1 MVSRT
6 SLLTLF
12 PPHHHDFSFRVW
24 KIMFFMLQFKCS
36 QPAYAQFGGVCSFS
50 SWKPS
55 RYPSLWATG
64 LLGEILLVPD
74 RLGAERNGH
83 SNCAASFKISY
94 LESRQPDVGAMM
106 LQPWHVSIPFKFH
119 CCSGSSTQYRV
130 PRYASTIIN
139 HQSLNIEVMCMLC
152 HTKCEGIVSLV
163 TIQED
168 HPGPG

>member
-12 PPHHHDFSFRVW
+12 PPHHHDFSLRVW

-55 RYPSLWATG
+55 RYTSLWAMG
-64 LLGEILLVPD
+64 LLGEILLVPA

-94 LESRQPDVGAMM
+94 LESRQPDVGTMM
-106 LQPWHVSIPFKFH
+106 FAALACVHSLQISLLLRVLDTIPCTQICFH
-119 CCSGSSTQYRV
+119 NYKSPKSQHRS
-130 PRYASTIIN
+130 YAHALS
-139 HQSLNIEVMCMLC
+139 HQM
-152 HTKCEGIVSLV
+152 
-163 TIQED
+163 
-168 HPGPG
+168 